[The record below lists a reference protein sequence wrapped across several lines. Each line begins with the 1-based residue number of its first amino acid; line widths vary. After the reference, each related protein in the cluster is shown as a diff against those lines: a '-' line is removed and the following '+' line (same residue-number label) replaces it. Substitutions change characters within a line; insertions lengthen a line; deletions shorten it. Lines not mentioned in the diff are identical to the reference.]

1 MSTTHEQPTAH
12 HADTTIPPAPR
23 SSRRDEYRPA
33 EPGVP
38 FGIPTPR
45 DDEDFEPTIIR
56 GRE

>member
-1 MSTTHEQPTAH
+1 MSTIHEQPAAH
-12 HADTTIPPAPR
+12 TDSAIAPAPR
-23 SSRRDEYRPA
+23 PPGRDEFRTDQSD
-33 EPGVP
+33 VP

>member
-1 MSTTHEQPTAH
+1 MSTTHEQPTAQ
-12 HADTTIPPAPR
+12 HADMIAPMQR
-23 SSRRDEYRPA
+23 SSSRPDEYRP
-33 EPGVP
+33 EPPGVP

>member
-1 MSTTHEQPTAH
+1 MSTTHEQPATH
-12 HADTTIPPAPR
+12 TDMIPPAPR
-23 SSRRDEYRPA
+23 S
-33 EPGVP
+33 PGNGEFRTEQSEVP